1 MKFLFLLSLA
11 ALAYGFI
18 HKPHFIARKMSP
30 LFETTADFKNGM
42 TFEIDNVPHKLL
54 EFLHVKP
61 GKGSAFVRSKVK
73 NLVTGGYVTVLL
85 VYA

>member
-1 MKFLFLLSLA
+1 MRIFIISLLLTYV
-11 ALAYGFI
+11 YGFL
-18 HKPHFIARKMSP
+18 PRHFQPNIVRPTSQ

-73 NLVTGGYVTVLL
+73 NLVTGG
-85 VYA
+85 

>member
-1 MKFLFLLSLA
+1 MRFFLFLALA
-11 ALAYGFI
+11 ALAVGFI
-18 HKPHFIARKMSP
+18 HKPQFMTRKQSH

-73 NLVTGGYVTVLL
+73 NLVSGG
-85 VYA
+85 

>member
-1 MKFLFLLSLA
+1 MKFLLFSALL
-11 ALAYGFI
+11 ALASGFI
-18 HKPHFIARKMSP
+18 QHKPSFVARKQSQ

-73 NLVTGGYVTVLL
+73 NLVTGG
-85 VYA
+85 